1 MGSVHVPRQLR
12 TRSRSNRA
20 WRGHRRLTALAIAVL
35 AALTMVAGV
44 QRAAVAATG
53 ASAAARA
60 AAAADGPYG
69 GTAAAVPGTVQ
80 AANYDTG
87 GQGVGYNVTSANGSA
102 NSYRSDGVDLETTA
116 DTQDTSPAGGPYDLG
131 WTTAGQWF
139 KYTVNVA
146 TAGTYSV
153 AFRVASPYGITD
165 ALHLASSSGTNLTGS
180 VAIPN
185 TGGYETWTTV
195 DASVTLAAGQQ
206 TLTLD
211 QDSNGWNF
219 HAMAFTLS
227 SAGGGPTGPGND
239 QPFGGKP
246 APVPGTVQVAN
257 YDTGGPG
264 VAYSV
269 SSTNGSANSYRSDG
283 VDLEN
288 TADTQ
293 DTSAA
298 GGAYDMGWTTPG
310 QYFNY
315 TVEVATAGIY
325 TVSFRVASP
334 YGITDALH
342 ITNSAG
348 TNLTGSVAIPNTGG
362 YETWATVTAS
372 VTLAA
377 GTQTLTVDQDSN
389 GWNFHYFAF
398 TQGSS
403 GGGGGT
409 GGTSPTEYC
418 GTQDLA
424 LDQPTTASSTQD
436 ATDYPAADATDG
448 DPGSRWSSAASDP
461 QWLEVDLGSQQ
472 QICSLGL
479 LWEAAYASAFQL
491 QVSNDNSTWTTVY
504 STTTGAGG
512 SETFPVS
519 VTDRYV
525 RMYGTARATQFGYSI
540 FELDVYGLTTTPPV
554 TGGTGNGGN
563 GNCPWVGS
571 TAPVAQRVQQVLN
584 TMDQSEEVTLA
595 SGDGSSNYIGQ
606 VNAIPN
612 LCIKSL
618 NMEDGPSGVGDG
630 NGGVTAFPDGESAAA
645 TWDPALIQQEGAA
658 KGAEFAGKGVNISL
672 GPTTNLV
679 RDPRWG
685 RTYETYGEDP
695 YLAGQI
701 TSAEVDGLQ
710 SQGVM
715 ADVKHV
721 AAYDQEQY
729 PNGGNNETVSQKALE
744 ELYLAPFQSAIKQ
757 SAPASFMC
765 SYAVVNGA
773 PSCANADMLQ
783 NGLDEQANSGGFV
796 VSDWGGAG
804 NAVSDLEGGM
814 DIAMPFSN
822 ASDVSAAL
830 SAGTLNQATLNAA
843 VARILTQMFAFG
855 LFDNAASGSLS
866 ATVTSAAHQQTAL
879 QLGEEGT
886 VLLKNNGILPL
897 NPNPSSKQSIAVI
910 GTDGG
915 AGVELAGGGSGG
927 VDSATTVWPLTG
939 IQNLAG
945 PNVTVSYTAG
955 DDNGTTDIPQ
965 AVTAAK
971 AATDAIV
978 YVSAPE
984 GEESDLKTLDLSS
997 TDETMI
1003 EDVAAANPNTIVVI
1017 NSGSPVVMPWLSSV
1031 AGVFENWYG
1040 GGETGAAT
1048 AALIFG
1054 TADPS
1059 GKLPVTFPA
1068 SLSQVP
1074 AQTQAQWPGTATG
1087 TTYSEGVNIGYR
1099 WYQSQ
1104 NITPAFPF
1112 GFGLSY
1118 TKFSFSNLNVGAFN
1132 ANGTAT
1138 ATATITNT
1146 GSVAGADVAQLY
1158 VGDPAASQDP
1168 PHQLAGFQRVS
1179 LNPGA
1184 SATVSFPLTIHDLA
1198 SWSSADNAW
1207 EAQAGTYSIAVG
1219 DSSASLPLTGST
1231 SLAHTLT
1238 GQIAAG
1244 ASGAGVSLANTAVSG
1259 GVTANSG
1266 VPGAETVGVVNPF
1279 GYSSPKGAAVSFPMQ
1294 AVDSNSAQ
1302 TLTFTATGL
1311 PPGISIASNGTISG
1325 SSSTLGTYTVTVTA
1339 KDTAGVSGTAT
1350 FIWSVVQ

>member
-1 MGSVHVPRQLR
+1 MGSVHIPRL
-12 TRSRSNRA
+12 A
-20 WRGHRRLTALAIAVL
+20 WPRWARPRRGRRALAVLAVAAL
-35 AALTMVAGV
+35 AALTLVSGAQHAAYGATAG
-44 QRAAVAATG
+44 T
-53 ASAAARA
+53 
-60 AAAADGPYG
+60 PYG

-87 GQGVGYNVTSANGSA
+87 GQGVAYNVASANGSA

-116 DTQDTSPAGGPYDLG
+116 DTLDTTVAGGAYDMG
-131 WTTAGQWF
+131 WTTPGQWF
-139 KYTVNVA
+139 NYTVNVA

-153 AFRVASPYGITD
+153 AFRVSSPYGITD
-165 ALHLASSSGTNLTGS
+165 ALHVASSTGTNLSGS
-180 VAIPN
+180 VAVPN
-185 TGGYETWTTV
+185 TGGYETWATV
-195 DASVTLAAGQQ
+195 TASVTLPAGQQ
-206 TLTLD
+206 TLTVD
-211 QDSNGWNF
+211 QDSNGFNF
-219 HAMAFTLS
+219 HYLAFTLS
-227 SAGGGPTGPGND
+227 SAGGGGGSSGD
-239 QPFGGKP
+239 QPFGGTP

-257 YDTGGPG
+257 YDTGGQG
-264 VAYSV
+264 VAYNVASA
-269 SSTNGSANSYRSDG
+269 NGSANSYRSDG
-283 VDLEN
+283 VDLET
-288 TADTQ
+288 TADTL
-293 DTSAA
+293 DTGLA
-298 GGAYDMGWTTPG
+298 GGAYDMGWTNAG
-310 QYFNY
+310 QWFKY
-315 TVEVATAGIY
+315 TVQVATAGIY

-342 ITNSAG
+342 IASSAG
-348 TNLTGSVAIPNTGG
+348 TNLSGSVAVPNTGG

-377 GTQTLTVDQDSN
+377 GAQTLTVDQDSN
-389 GWNFHYFAF
+389 GFNFHYMAF
-398 TQGSS
+398 TQGSGG

-409 GGTSPTEYC
+409 GPTEYC

-436 ATDYPAADATDG
+436 ATDYPAPDATDG
-448 DPGSRWSSAASDP
+448 DPGTRWSSLASDP
-461 QWLEVDLGSQQ
+461 QWLDVDLGSPQ
-472 QICSLGL
+472 QICSVGI
-479 LWEAAYASAFQL
+479 LWEAAYASAFQV
-491 QVSNDNSTWTTVY
+491 QVSNDNATWTNIY
-504 STTTGAGG
+504 STTTGTGG
-512 SETFPVS
+512 NLTFPAS
-519 VTDRYV
+519 VTDRYIRV
-525 RMYGTARATQFGYSI
+525 YATARGTQFGDSI
-540 FELDVYGLTTTPPV
+540 FELDVYGLTTTAPV
-554 TGGTGNGGN
+554 TGGNGNGGN
-563 GNCPWVGS
+563 GVCPWVGS
-571 TAPVAQRVQQVLN
+571 TAPVASRVQQVLN
-584 TMDQSEEVTLA
+584 TMDQSEEVTLT

-645 TWDPALIQQEGAA
+645 TWDPTLIAQEGAA
-658 KGAEFAGKGVNISL
+658 KGAEFAGKGANISL

-701 TSAEVDGLQ
+701 TSAEVTGLQ

-715 ADVKHV
+715 TDVKHV

-744 ELYLAPFQSAIKQ
+744 ELYLAPFQTAIKQ

-765 SYAVVNGA
+765 SYAVVNSA

-783 NGLDEQANSGGFV
+783 NGLDTQANSGGFV
-796 VSDWGGAG
+796 VSDWGAAG
-804 NAVSDLEGGM
+804 NAVADLEGGM

-822 ASDVSAAL
+822 ASDVQAAL
-830 SAGTLNQATLNAA
+830 TAGTLNQATLNAA

-855 LFDNAASGSLS
+855 LFDNPAAGSLS

-897 NPNPSSKQSIAVI
+897 NPNPTTKQSIAVI

-927 VDSATTVWPLTG
+927 VDSSTTVWPLTG
-939 IQNLAG
+939 IQNAVG

-955 DDNGTTDIPQ
+955 DDNGTANIPQ
-965 AVTAAK
+965 AVAAAQ

-978 YVSAPE
+978 FVSAPE
-984 GEESDLKTLDLSS
+984 GEESDLTTLDVSS
-997 TDETMI
+997 ADETMI
-1003 EDVAAANPNTIVVI
+1003 ADVAAANPHTIVVI
-1017 NSGSPVVMPWLSSV
+1017 NSGSPVVMPWLNSV

-1040 GGETGAAT
+1040 GGETGAAI

-1054 TADPS
+1054 TVNPS

-1074 AQTQAQWPGTATG
+1074 AQTTAQWPGTPTG
-1087 TTYSEGVNIGYR
+1087 PVYSEGVNIGYR

-1168 PHQLAGFQRVS
+1168 PEQLAGFQRVT

-1184 SATVSFPLTIHDLA
+1184 STTVSFPLTIHDLA
-1198 SWSSADNAW
+1198 SWSAADNQW
-1207 EAQAGTYSIAVG
+1207 EAQAGTYSIKVG
-1219 DSSASLPLTGST
+1219 DASNNTPLAGST
-1231 SLAHTLT
+1231 SLAQTLT

-1244 ASGAGVSLANTAVSG
+1244 ASGAGTSLANTAVSAN
-1259 GVTANSG
+1259 VSANSG

-1279 GYSSPKGAAVSFPMQ
+1279 GYSSPKGTAVSFAVQ
-1294 AVDSNSAQ
+1294 AVDSNPAQ
-1302 TLTFTATGL
+1302 TLTFAAAGL
-1311 PPGISIASNGTISG
+1311 PPGITIASNGTISG
-1325 SSSTLGTYTVTVTA
+1325 SGTALGTYTVTVTA
-1339 KDTAGVSGTAT
+1339 TDTKGVSGTAT
-1350 FIWSVVQ
+1350 FVWSVVQ